1 MDKKLSADLF
11 KLVGLLLDDPGFD
24 TKKRYYFSFDF
35 TREDDKTHIDNYCL
49 SEILDVKDINN
60 EG

>member
-1 MDKKLSADLF
+1 
-11 KLVGLLLDDPGFD
+11 LLLDDPGFD